1 MQPVTILHDLLKP
14 IHANGEMTEKNLQ
27 FLEEYLDLLIRTFEM
42 AEAASM
48 LLVVLH
54 FNNLRPM
61 YKKSTVFTF
70 VHHCVYLRLG
80 NTHL

>member
-1 MQPVTILHDLLKP
+1 MRPVTILHDLMKP

-42 AEAASM
+42 AEAATM

-54 FNNLRPM
+54 INNLRPM
-61 YKKSTVFTF
+61 YKKWWSRHAGGYIQST
-70 VHHCVYLRLG
+70 LQSWAP
-80 NTHL
+80 